1 MENELEIKI
10 DDEFA
15 KKVYDEIWDKYQKT
29 AQTKAFAKITLTED
43 ELKITDS
50 KVMGLP
56 YIPKGAQIPQTA
68 NGDKMMMIAQIN
80 CDDLQGLA
88 DFPQKGIL
96 QFFVLNDEDGLLGLD
111 FDNQTVQDSFR
122 VIYHEKIEEFYDENE
137 LKSIYKPYNFEESYI
152 TNDNESYKM
161 NFELTSEK
169 ERFEDMFY
177 HIFRKIC
184 KEKGLKQT
192 QEDWLY
198 RKLLNFM
205 QYSENYYSQCDG
217 FAFFTQDDP
226 REYNEEYK
234 KFDTVLFQ
242 LNSEFD
248 ENTRNW
254 KVCIGDA
261 GVINFFINRENLKK
275 KDFSEILYNWDC
287 S

>member
-10 DDEFA
+10 DDEFT
-15 KKVYDEIWDKYQKT
+15 KKVYDEIWAEYEKT
-29 AQTKAFAKITLTED
+29 AQTKTFTKITLTEN

-56 YIPKGAQIPQTA
+56 YIPKGAEIPQTA

-88 DFPQKGIL
+88 DFPEKGIL

-111 FDNQTVQDSFR
+111 FGNQTVQDSFR

-137 LKSIYKPYNFEESYI
+137 LKSIYNPYNFEESYI

-177 HIFRKIC
+177 HIFTKIC

-261 GVINFFINRENLKK
+261 GVINFFINRENLKN

>member
-29 AQTKAFAKITLTED
+29 AETKAFAKITLTED

-56 YIPKGAQIPQTA
+56 YIPKGAEIPQTA

-122 VIYHEKIEEFYDENE
+122 VIYHEKIEESYDENE
-137 LKSIYKPYNFEESYI
+137 LKNIYNPYNFEESYI
-152 TNDNESYKM
+152 TNNNESYKM

-177 HIFRKIC
+177 DILTTIC
-184 KEKGLKQT
+184 KEKELKQT

-217 FAFFTQDDP
+217 FAFFTQEDP

-261 GVINFFINRENLKK
+261 GVINFFINREKLKN

>member
-29 AQTKAFAKITLTED
+29 IQTKAFTKITLMEN
-43 ELKITDS
+43 EMKITDS

-56 YIPKGAQIPQTA
+56 YIPKDKDIPKTSTEDQ
-68 NGDKMMMIAQIN
+68 MLMIAQIN
-80 CDDLQGLA
+80 CEDLKGLK
-88 DFPQKGIL
+88 DFPEKGIL

-122 VIYHEKIEEFYDENE
+122 VIYHEEIEEFYDENE
-137 LKSIYKPYNFEESYI
+137 LKSIYNPYNFEESYI

-261 GVINFFINRENLKK
+261 GVINFFINRENLKN

>member
-15 KKVYDEIWDKYQKT
+15 KKVYDEIWVEYEKT
-29 AQTKAFAKITLTED
+29 AQTKTFAKITLTEN

-88 DFPQKGIL
+88 DFPEKGIL

-137 LKSIYKPYNFEESYI
+137 LKNIYNPYNFEESYI
-152 TNDNESYKM
+152 TNNNESYKM

-177 HIFRKIC
+177 DIFTTIC
-184 KEKGLKQT
+184 KEKELKQT

-217 FAFFTQDDP
+217 FAFFTQEDP

-261 GVINFFINRENLKK
+261 GVINFFINREKLKN

>member
-10 DDEFA
+10 DDEIT
-15 KKVYDEIWDKYQKT
+15 KKVYDEIWAEYEKT
-29 AQTKAFAKITLTED
+29 AQTKTFAKITLTEN

-88 DFPQKGIL
+88 DFPEKGIL

-137 LKSIYKPYNFEESYI
+137 LKSIYNPYNFEESYI

-177 HIFRKIC
+177 HIFTKIC

>member
-1 MENELEIKI
+1 MKNELEIKI

-88 DFPQKGIL
+88 DFPEKGIL

-137 LKSIYKPYNFEESYI
+137 LKSIYNPYNFEESYI

-177 HIFRKIC
+177 HIFTKIC

>member
-15 KKVYDEIWDKYQKT
+15 KKVYDEIWAEYEKT
-29 AQTKAFAKITLTED
+29 AQTKTFAKITLTEN

-50 KVMGLP
+50 KVMGFP
-56 YIPKGAQIPQTA
+56 YIPKGAEIPQTA

-88 DFPQKGIL
+88 DFPEKGIL

-137 LKSIYKPYNFEESYI
+137 LKSIYNPYNFEESYI

-177 HIFRKIC
+177 DIFTTIC
-184 KEKGLKQT
+184 KEKELKQT

-261 GVINFFINRENLKK
+261 GVINFFINRENLKN

>member
-10 DDEFA
+10 NDEFA
-15 KKVYDEIWDKYQKT
+15 KKVYDEIWAEYEKT
-29 AQTKAFAKITLTED
+29 AQTKAFAKIILTEN

-56 YIPKGAQIPQTA
+56 YVPKGAEIPQTA

-88 DFPQKGIL
+88 DFPEKGIL

-111 FDNQTVQDSFR
+111 FGNQTVQDSFR

-137 LKSIYKPYNFEESYI
+137 LKSIYNPYNFEESYI

-177 HIFRKIC
+177 HIFTKIC

>member
-15 KKVYDEIWDKYQKT
+15 KKVYDEIWAEYEKT
-29 AQTKAFAKITLTED
+29 AQTKTFTKITLTEN

-50 KVMGLP
+50 KVMGFP
-56 YIPKGAQIPQTA
+56 YIPKGAEIPQTA

-88 DFPQKGIL
+88 DFPEKGIL

-111 FDNQTVQDSFR
+111 FGNQTVQDSFR

-137 LKSIYKPYNFEESYI
+137 LKSIYNPYNFEESYI

-177 HIFRKIC
+177 HIFTKIC

>member
-10 DDEFA
+10 DDEFT
-15 KKVYDEIWDKYQKT
+15 KKVYDEIWAEYEKT
-29 AQTKAFAKITLTED
+29 AQTKTFAKITLTEN

-56 YIPKGAQIPQTA
+56 YVPKGAEIPQTA

-88 DFPQKGIL
+88 DFPEKGIL

-137 LKSIYKPYNFEESYI
+137 LKSIYNPYNFEESYI
-152 TNDNESYKM
+152 TNNKESYKM

-177 HIFRKIC
+177 HISRKIC

>member
-10 DDEFA
+10 DDGFA
-15 KKVYDEIWDKYQKT
+15 KKVYDEIWVEYEKT
-29 AQTKAFAKITLTED
+29 AQTKTFAKITLTEN

-88 DFPQKGIL
+88 DFPEKGIL

-137 LKSIYKPYNFEESYI
+137 LKSIYNPYNFEESYI

-217 FAFFTQDDP
+217 FAFFTQEDP

-261 GVINFFINRENLKK
+261 GVINFFINREKLKN

>member
-10 DDEFA
+10 DDEFT
-15 KKVYDEIWDKYQKT
+15 KKVYDEIWAEYEKT
-29 AQTKAFAKITLTED
+29 AQTKTFAKITLTEN

-56 YIPKGAQIPQTA
+56 YIPKGAEIPQTA
-68 NGDKMMMIAQIN
+68 NGDKMMMIAQNN

-88 DFPQKGIL
+88 DFPEKGIL

-122 VIYHEKIEEFYDENE
+122 VIYHEKIEEFYDESE
-137 LKSIYKPYNFEESYI
+137 LKSIYNPYNFEESYI

-205 QYSENYYSQCDG
+205 QYLENYYSQCDG

>member
-15 KKVYDEIWDKYQKT
+15 KKVYDEIWVEYEKT
-29 AQTKAFAKITLTED
+29 AQTKTFAKITLTEN

-88 DFPQKGIL
+88 DFPEKGIL

-137 LKSIYKPYNFEESYI
+137 LKSIYNPYNFEESYI

>member
-15 KKVYDEIWDKYQKT
+15 KKVYDEIWVEYEKT
-29 AQTKAFAKITLTED
+29 AQTKTFAKITLTEN

-56 YIPKGAQIPQTA
+56 YIPKGAEIPQTA

-88 DFPQKGIL
+88 DFPEKGIL

-137 LKSIYKPYNFEESYI
+137 LKSIYNPYNFEESYI

-217 FAFFTQDDP
+217 FAFFTQEDP

-261 GVINFFINRENLKK
+261 GVINFFINREKLKN

>member
-15 KKVYDEIWDKYQKT
+15 KKVYDEIWAEYEKT
-29 AQTKAFAKITLTED
+29 AQTKTFAKITLTEN

-88 DFPQKGIL
+88 DFPEKGIL

-137 LKSIYKPYNFEESYI
+137 LKSIYNPYNFEESYI

-217 FAFFTQDDP
+217 FAFFTQEDP

>member
-56 YIPKGAQIPQTA
+56 YIPKGAEIPQTA

-88 DFPQKGIL
+88 DFPEKGIL

-137 LKSIYKPYNFEESYI
+137 LKSIYNPYNFEESYI
-152 TNDNESYKM
+152 TNNNESYKM

-177 HIFRKIC
+177 DIFTTIC
-184 KEKGLKQT
+184 KEKELKQT

-261 GVINFFINRENLKK
+261 GVINFFINREKLKN

>member
-56 YIPKGAQIPQTA
+56 YIPKDKDIPKTST
-68 NGDKMMMIAQIN
+68 GDQMLMIAQIN
-80 CDDLQGLA
+80 CEDLKGLK
-88 DFPQKGIL
+88 DFPEKGIL

-111 FDNQTVQDSFR
+111 FDNQTIQDSFR
-122 VIYHEKIEEFYDENE
+122 VIYHEKIEEFYNENE
-137 LKSIYKPYNFEESYI
+137 LKSIYNPYNYEESYI
-152 TNDNESYKM
+152 TNNNESYKM

-177 HIFRKIC
+177 HIFTKIC

-261 GVINFFINRENLKK
+261 GVINFFINRENLKN

>member
-15 KKVYDEIWDKYQKT
+15 KKVYDEIWAEYEKT
-29 AQTKAFAKITLTED
+29 AQTKTFAKITLTEN

-88 DFPQKGIL
+88 DFPEKGIL

-137 LKSIYKPYNFEESYI
+137 LKSIYNPYNFEESYI

-217 FAFFTQDDP
+217 FAFFTQEDP

-261 GVINFFINRENLKK
+261 GVINFFINREKLKK

>member
-15 KKVYDEIWDKYQKT
+15 KKVYDEIWAEYEKT
-29 AQTKAFAKITLTED
+29 AQTKTFAKITLTEN
-43 ELKITDS
+43 ELKIIDS

-88 DFPQKGIL
+88 DFPEKGIL

-122 VIYHEKIEEFYDENE
+122 VSYHEKIEEFYDENE
-137 LKSIYKPYNFEESYI
+137 LKSIYNPYNFEESYI

>member
-10 DDEFA
+10 DDEFT
-15 KKVYDEIWDKYQKT
+15 KKVYDEIWAEYEKT
-29 AQTKAFAKITLTED
+29 AQTKTFTKITLTEN

-88 DFPQKGIL
+88 DFPEKGIL

-111 FDNQTVQDSFR
+111 FGNQTVQDSFR

-137 LKSIYKPYNFEESYI
+137 LKSIYNPYNFEESYI

>member
-1 MENELEIKI
+1 MGDKLEIKI

-15 KKVYDEIWDKYQKT
+15 KEVYDEILAEYEKNGEIKT
-29 AQTKAFAKITLTED
+29 FAKVNLTEE

-56 YIPKGAQIPQTA
+56 YIPKGKKIPKTSGG
-68 NGDKMMMIAQIN
+68 NEMMMIAQIN
-80 CDDLQGLA
+80 CEDLKGLE

-122 VIYHEKIEEFYDENE
+122 VVYYEKIEDFYDENE
-137 LKSIYKPYNFEESYI
+137 LNEIYKPFNFEESYI
-152 TNDNESYKM
+152 TEDNKNYGM

-169 ERFEDMFY
+169 ITFWDF
-177 HIFRKIC
+177 FGDVFKKIC
-184 KEKGLKQT
+184 TEKNLKQI
-192 QEDWLY
+192 QKDWLY
-198 RKLLNFM
+198 RKILNLIQF
-205 QYSENYYSQCDG
+205 SENAHSQCDG
-217 FAFFTQDDP
+217 FAFFAQEDP
-226 REYNEEYK
+226 REYRDEYK

-248 ENTRNW
+248 KKTQKW
-254 KVCIGDA
+254 QICIGDA
-261 GVINFFINRENLKK
+261 GVINFFINREKLKN

>member
-15 KKVYDEIWDKYQKT
+15 KKVYDEIWAEYEKT
-29 AQTKAFAKITLTED
+29 AQTKTFAKITLTEN

-88 DFPQKGIL
+88 DFPEKGIL

-137 LKSIYKPYNFEESYI
+137 LKSIYNPYNFEESYI

-217 FAFFTQDDP
+217 FAFFTQEDP

-261 GVINFFINRENLKK
+261 GVINFFINREKLKN

>member
-15 KKVYDEIWDKYQKT
+15 KKVYDEIWAEYEKT
-29 AQTKAFAKITLTED
+29 AQTKTFAKITLTEN

-50 KVMGLP
+50 KVMGFP
-56 YIPKGAQIPQTA
+56 YIPKGAEIPQTA

-88 DFPQKGIL
+88 DFPEKGIL

-137 LKSIYKPYNFEESYI
+137 LKSIYNPYNFEESYI

-205 QYSENYYSQCDG
+205 QYLENYYSQCDG

>member
-15 KKVYDEIWDKYQKT
+15 KKVYDEIWAEYEKT
-29 AQTKAFAKITLTED
+29 AQTKTFAKITLTEN
-43 ELKITDS
+43 ELKIIDS

-88 DFPQKGIL
+88 DFPEKGIL

-137 LKSIYKPYNFEESYI
+137 LKSIYNPYNFEESYI

-217 FAFFTQDDP
+217 FAFFTQEDP

>member
-15 KKVYDEIWDKYQKT
+15 KKVYDEIWAEYEKT
-29 AQTKAFAKITLTED
+29 AQTKTFTKITLTEN

-88 DFPQKGIL
+88 DFPEKGIL

-137 LKSIYKPYNFEESYI
+137 LKSIYNPYNFEESYI

-177 HIFRKIC
+177 HIFTKIC

>member
-15 KKVYDEIWDKYQKT
+15 KKVYDEIWAEYEKT
-29 AQTKAFAKITLTED
+29 AQTKTFAKITLTEN
-43 ELKITDS
+43 ELKIIDS

-68 NGDKMMMIAQIN
+68 NGDKMIMIAQIN

-88 DFPQKGIL
+88 DFPEKGIL

-137 LKSIYKPYNFEESYI
+137 LKSIYNPYNFEESYI

>member
-10 DDEFA
+10 DDEFT
-15 KKVYDEIWDKYQKT
+15 KKVYDEIWAEYEKT
-29 AQTKAFAKITLTED
+29 AQTKTFAKITLTEN

-88 DFPQKGIL
+88 DFPEKGIL

-137 LKSIYKPYNFEESYI
+137 LKSIYNPYNFEESYI

>member
-15 KKVYDEIWDKYQKT
+15 KKVYDEIWVEYEKT
-29 AQTKAFAKITLTED
+29 AQTKTFAKITLTEN

-56 YIPKGAQIPQTA
+56 YVPKGAEIPQTA

-88 DFPQKGIL
+88 DFPEKGIL

-137 LKSIYKPYNFEESYI
+137 LKSIYNPYNFEESYI

>member
-29 AQTKAFAKITLTED
+29 AQTKTFAKITLTEN

-88 DFPQKGIL
+88 DFPEKGIL

-137 LKSIYKPYNFEESYI
+137 LKSIYNPYNFEESYI

-275 KDFSEILYNWDC
+275 KDFSEILYNWAC

>member
-15 KKVYDEIWDKYQKT
+15 KKVYDEIWVEYEKT
-29 AQTKAFAKITLTED
+29 AQTKTFAKITLTEN

-88 DFPQKGIL
+88 DFPEKGIL

-137 LKSIYKPYNFEESYI
+137 LKSIYNPYNFEESYI

-261 GVINFFINRENLKK
+261 GVINFFINREKLKN

>member
-15 KKVYDEIWDKYQKT
+15 KKVYDEIWAEYEKT
-29 AQTKAFAKITLTED
+29 AQTKTFAKITLTEN

-88 DFPQKGIL
+88 DFPEKGIL

-137 LKSIYKPYNFEESYI
+137 LKSIYNPYNFEESYI

-177 HIFRKIC
+177 HIFTKIC

-261 GVINFFINRENLKK
+261 GVINFFINRENLKN

>member
-10 DDEFA
+10 DDEFT
-15 KKVYDEIWDKYQKT
+15 KKFYDEIWAEYEKT
-29 AQTKAFAKITLTED
+29 AQTKTFAKITLTEN

-88 DFPQKGIL
+88 DFPEKGIL

-137 LKSIYKPYNFEESYI
+137 LKSIYNPYNFEESYI

>member
-15 KKVYDEIWDKYQKT
+15 KKVYDEIWAEYEKT
-29 AQTKAFAKITLTED
+29 AQTKTFAKITLTEN

-50 KVMGLP
+50 KVMGFP
-56 YIPKGAQIPQTA
+56 YIPKGAEIPQTA

-88 DFPQKGIL
+88 DFPEKGIL

-137 LKSIYKPYNFEESYI
+137 LKSIYNPYNFEESYI

>member
-29 AQTKAFAKITLTED
+29 AETKAFAKITLTED

-56 YIPKGAQIPQTA
+56 YIPKGAEIPQTA

-137 LKSIYKPYNFEESYI
+137 LKNIYNPYNFEESYI
-152 TNDNESYKM
+152 TNNNESYKM

-177 HIFRKIC
+177 DIFTTIC
-184 KEKGLKQT
+184 KEKELKQT

-217 FAFFTQDDP
+217 FAFFTQEDP

-261 GVINFFINRENLKK
+261 GVINFFINREKLKN

>member
-29 AQTKAFAKITLTED
+29 AQTKAFTKITLTED

-56 YIPKGAQIPQTA
+56 YIPKGAEIPQTA

-96 QFFVLNDEDGLLGLD
+96 QFFVLNDKDGLLGLD

-137 LKSIYKPYNFEESYI
+137 LKNIYNPYNFEESYI
-152 TNDNESYKM
+152 TNNNESYKM

-177 HIFRKIC
+177 DIFTTIC
-184 KEKGLKQT
+184 KEKELKQT

-217 FAFFTQDDP
+217 FAFFTQEDP

-234 KFDTVLFQ
+234 EFDTVLFQ

-261 GVINFFINRENLKK
+261 GVINFFINREKLKN

>member
-29 AQTKAFAKITLTED
+29 AETKAFAKITLTED

-56 YIPKGAQIPQTA
+56 YIPKGAEIPQTA

-137 LKSIYKPYNFEESYI
+137 LKNIYNPYNFEESYI
-152 TNDNESYKM
+152 TNNNESYKM

-177 HIFRKIC
+177 DILTTIC
-184 KEKGLKQT
+184 KEKELKQT

-217 FAFFTQDDP
+217 FAFFTQEDP

-261 GVINFFINRENLKK
+261 GVINFFINREKLKN

>member
-15 KKVYDEIWDKYQKT
+15 KKVYDEIWVEYEKT
-29 AQTKAFAKITLTED
+29 AQTKTFAKITLTEN

-68 NGDKMMMIAQIN
+68 NGDKMIMIAQIN

-88 DFPQKGIL
+88 DFPEKGIL

-137 LKSIYKPYNFEESYI
+137 LKSIYNPYNFEESYI

-205 QYSENYYSQCDG
+205 QYSENYYSQSDG
-217 FAFFTQDDP
+217 FAFFTQDDL

-248 ENTRNW
+248 ENTRN
-254 KVCIGDA
+254 
-261 GVINFFINRENLKK
+261 
-275 KDFSEILYNWDC
+275 
-287 S
+287 

>member
-15 KKVYDEIWDKYQKT
+15 KKVYDEIWAEYEKT
-29 AQTKAFAKITLTED
+29 AQTKAFAKIILTEN

-137 LKSIYKPYNFEESYI
+137 LKNIYNPYNFEESYI
-152 TNDNESYKM
+152 TNNNESYKM

>member
-15 KKVYDEIWDKYQKT
+15 KKVYDEIWAEYEKT
-29 AQTKAFAKITLTED
+29 AQTKAFAKIILTEN

-56 YIPKGAQIPQTA
+56 YVPKGAEIPQTA

-80 CDDLQGLA
+80 YDDLQGLT

-96 QFFVLNDEDGLLGLD
+96 QFFVLNDEDGLLGID

-137 LKSIYKPYNFEESYI
+137 LKSIYNPYNFEESYI

-177 HIFRKIC
+177 HIFTKIC

>member
-29 AQTKAFAKITLTED
+29 AQTKAFTKITLMEN
-43 ELKITDS
+43 EMKITDS

-56 YIPKGAQIPQTA
+56 YIPKDKDIPKTSTEDQ
-68 NGDKMMMIAQIN
+68 MLMIAQIN
-80 CDDLQGLA
+80 CEDLKGLK
-88 DFPQKGIL
+88 DFPEKGIL

-137 LKSIYKPYNFEESYI
+137 LKSIYNPYNFEESYI